1 MRFTLATVIAALPF
15 FTVAASPPAIQKMG
29 TAIPISKRW
38 RLINDDKT
46 VNLDALKSHVAVT
59 AAKVHDGL
67 GHFEKNTGASHPS
80 VVTRARKR
88 ASAGDAL
95 IDDSSSLWYGTISVG
110 TPAIDYTVDFDTGS
124 SDLFLPGPNCGSNC
138 DGHTIYNPS
147 SSSTSKDLG
156 KTFLLQY
163 GDGSSVS
170 GEQYSDTVMIAG
182 LTATDQALGAASQ
195 FSSGYSISEFP
206 PDGLMGMGF
215 QTISDYNASPV
226 FQSLVSQGQTDEPV
240 FGFKLAV
247 NGSELYLGGT
257 NSALYTGNFSYA
269 PVTYQAYWQVNMDS
283 VDGNGQPILSNI
295 DSIIDTGTTVV

>member
-46 VNLDALKSHVAVT
+46 VNLDALKSHVAIT
-59 AAKVHDGL
+59 AAKVHGGL
-67 GHFEKNTGASHPS
+67 GNFEKNTGASHPS
-80 VVTRARKR
+80 VVTRTRKR

-110 TPAIDYTVDFDTGS
+110 TPPIDYTGNN
-124 SDLFLPGPNCGSNC
+124 LFLPGSNCGSSC
-138 DGHTIYNPS
+138 DGHTIYSPS

-170 GEQYSDTVMIAG
+170 GEQYSDSVTI
-182 LTATDQALGAASQ
+182 QAPGQTLGAASGY
-195 FSSGYSISEFP
+195 FSGFEISEFP
-206 PDGLMGMGF
+206 PDGLMGMAF
-215 QTISDYNASPV
+215 QTISNYDASPV
-226 FQSLVSQGQTDEPV
+226 FQTLVDQGQTDEPI
-240 FGFKLAV
+240 FGFKLAA

-257 NSALYTGNFSYA
+257 NSALYTGSFSYA
-269 PVTYQAYWQVNMDS
+269 PVTYQ
-283 VDGNGQPILSNI
+283 
-295 DSIIDTGTTVV
+295 